1 MAFYCPNGEMEQALA
16 AAISSLE
23 QDGRPGL
30 SEQLSVT
37 WIRYGQSPR
46 HGSGG
51 EGQGTHWRGNQARYP
66 ASVVKLLYLLAAE
79 AWLQLSLIHI
89 SEPTRPY

>member
-1 MAFYCPNGEMEQALA
+1 MAFYCPNGEMEQALV

-37 WIRYGQSPR
+37 WIRYGQSLR
-46 HGSGG
+46 HSSSA

-79 AWLQLSLIHI
+79 ALSLIHI
-89 SEPTRPY
+89 